1 MRERITALLVHDRPE
16 PMGSLRRALESQ
28 YIETQS
34 VRTCHE
40 ASQALWGCQPPHLA
54 LADTRLPDGSWEVVL
69 NLAARAPAHV
79 NVIVVSEVV
88 DMALYLEVIQ
98 RGAFDFIVPPMSLP
112 DFAHVVWSAVDNV
125 LRHRGA
131 DRSKSG
137 LAVIA
142 DPGIGIASVSSSR
155 KEPQHRDH

>member
-98 RGAFDFIVPPMSLP
+98 RGAFDFIVPPVSLP

-125 LRHRGA
+125 LRHRGSPSSNA
-131 DRSKSG
+131 SRVKTVKWDVGTDPIVSNSG
-137 LAVIA
+137 TPLKKAV
-142 DPGIGIASVSSSR
+142 
-155 KEPQHRDH
+155 